1 MRLLA
6 AFAVLLGLTV
16 VHLHGEVQVVTVALA
31 LALAAAILR
40 ARPA

>member
-1 MRLLA
+1 MHLLG

-16 VHLHGEVQVVTVALA
+16 VHLHGEVQVVTVVLA
-31 LALAAAILR
+31 LGLAAAILR

>member
-6 AFAVLLGLTV
+6 AVAVLLGLAV
-16 VHLHGEVQVVTVALA
+16 VRLHGEVQVVTVALA